1 VLEDSPDGGSTEAM
15 AELEQFA
22 LDALVAPGLI
32 LPDQL
37 LDQIGDGV
45 FDGRA
50 TRSVCFAGRRLLSPS
65 LHRACAGTGRGEGG
79 G

>member
-1 VLEDSPDGGSTEAM
+1 VLEDSPDGGSAEAM

-32 LPDQL
+32 LPDQV

-45 FDGRA
+45 VDGRA

>member
-1 VLEDSPDGGSTEAM
+1 M

-37 LDQIGDGV
+37 FDQIGDGV
-45 FDGRA
+45 VDGRA

-79 G
+79 GEEGGGLPCSS

>member
-1 VLEDSPDGGSTEAM
+1 VLEDSPDGGSAEAM

-22 LDALVAPGLI
+22 LDALVARGLI
-32 LPDQL
+32 LPDQV

-45 FDGRA
+45 VDGRA

-65 LHRACAGTGRGEGG
+65 LHRACARTGRGEGG